1 MTKNGEA
8 ALNSFE
14 MVRLLKDGK
23 TEDKPYW
30 VTQDPELMESGGGI
44 QALLKRDTD
53 QINRFF
59 GWTNIPFIP
68 RFAYS
73 G

>member
-1 MTKNGEA
+1 MTKNDEA
-8 ALNSFE
+8 ALTSFGI
-14 MVRLLKDGK
+14 VRLLKDGK
-23 TEDKPYW
+23 TGGKPYW
-30 VTQDPELMESGGGI
+30 VTLDPELAEPGGGI

-73 G
+73 S